1 MVIIKV
7 GIVNYLSED
16 HRRPPGHYQPELI
29 KRSSKIKLKIK
40 RLKLAHLSHGR
51 KMDIIIKAPAGQ
63 RQSSQRVL
71 ANFVRIMYSVIL

>member
-7 GIVNYLSED
+7 SIVNYLSED

-29 KRSSKIKLKIK
+29 KGSSKIKLKIK
-40 RLKLAHLSHGR
+40 RLKLAHLNHGG
-51 KMDIIIKAPAGQ
+51 KMDKIIKAPGQ

-71 ANFVRIMYSVIL
+71 ANFVRIMHSVIL